1 MTTENNTD
9 GKNSIDCDKFK
20 PLIDYYG
27 DIKPSCGDLFTL
39 CPVGLGVSC
48 SMARH
53 GKGGACSAVSSGF
66 WTVEASCT
74 MRVNFKA
81 AHDHYNRSYYN
92 YKRCI
97 TQL

>member
-39 CPVGLGVSC
+39 CMTTDNKDLFYPALLSFLC
-48 SMARH
+48 LFNKIKSIDESD
-53 GKGGACSAVSSGF
+53 K
-66 WTVEASCT
+66 
-74 MRVNFKA
+74 K
-81 AHDHYNRSYYN
+81 
-92 YKRCI
+92 K
-97 TQL
+97 